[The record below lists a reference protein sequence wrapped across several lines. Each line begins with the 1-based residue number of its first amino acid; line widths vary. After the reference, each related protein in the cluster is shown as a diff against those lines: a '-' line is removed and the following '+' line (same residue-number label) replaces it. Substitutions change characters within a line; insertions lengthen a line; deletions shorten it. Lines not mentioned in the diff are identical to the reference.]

1 MEVTQCICCIWGKFL
16 AFIYSRQALNS
27 AAIHKYRIY
36 RSPIY
41 FIFQTQAISSL
52 HVVVIPFCIYNIF
65 KKTDQPI
72 SKKVYPG
79 LTGGQAITVS
89 CTSADIVT

>member
-1 MEVTQCICCIWGKFL
+1 MYLLYLGKISRLHLFTASAELCCHPQIQDIW
-16 AFIYSRQALNS
+16 
-27 AAIHKYRIY
+27 
-36 RSPIY
+36 SPIY

-72 SKKVYPG
+72 SKEVYPG
-79 LTGGQAITVS
+79 LTGGQAITLS